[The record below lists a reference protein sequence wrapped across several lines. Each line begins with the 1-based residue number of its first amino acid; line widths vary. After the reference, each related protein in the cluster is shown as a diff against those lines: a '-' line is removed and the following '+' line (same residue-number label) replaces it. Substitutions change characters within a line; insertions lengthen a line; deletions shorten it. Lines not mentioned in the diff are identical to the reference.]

1 MIDAH
6 IHIHSDFDAAALIR
20 YLDREDIDACWLLTW
35 EEVQSG
41 KWPYRH
47 LPVEDVLAAHTQY
60 PERIVPMYAPDPR
73 RSDCL
78 ERFRMFQQQG
88 IAGCAELK
96 SAVNWDDPQLQPL
109 LGYLNA
115 QRLPLVFHMEAG
127 RRGYRFDSASRFEH
141 FLARLLNSGKYGL
154 PRQTIEWLAGILP
167 PLRRK
172 MDRGGYEF
180 PGYLMDFLSLE
191 AALQRYP
198 GIRFIGHGPF
208 FWRNMAADPG
218 PVRYP
223 SGKIRRAGIIDR
235 LLREYD
241 NLYADISGRSGYGA
255 LTRDRAFA
263 DRFLSEHASKLL
275 FGSDNYFAGQ
285 KDVLDSLK
293 LSPESYRR
301 ICHDNAAAL
310 VKR

>member
-6 IHIHSDFDAAALIR
+6 IHIHSQFDAAALVR
-20 YLDREDIDACWLLTW
+20 YLDREKIDVCWLLTW
-35 EEVQSG
+35 EELYPG
-41 KWPYRH
+41 RWPYRH
-47 LPVEDVLAAHTQY
+47 LPVENVLEAYLRY

-109 LGYLNA
+109 LAYLDA

-127 RRGYRFDSASRFEH
+127 RRGYHFDTPSRFEH
-141 FLARLLNSGKYGL
+141 FLARLLNSGKYAL
-154 PRQTIEWLAGILP
+154 PRQSVEWLAGILP
-167 PLRRK
+167 PLRRS
-172 MDRGGYEF
+172 MERGSYEF
-180 PGYLMDFLSLE
+180 PGYLMDFLTLE

-198 GIRFIGHGPF
+198 GIRFVGHGPF
-208 FWRNMAADPG
+208 FWRNIAADPG
-218 PVRYP
+218 AVRYP
-223 SGKIRRAGIIDR
+223 AGKIRRPGIIDR
-235 LLREYD
+235 LLQEYE

-255 LTRDRAFA
+255 LTRDRNFA
-263 DRFLSEHASKLL
+263 RRFLSAHAGKLL
-275 FGSDNYFAGQ
+275 YGSDNYFAGQ
-285 KDVLDSLK
+285 RDFLAALK
-293 LSPESYRR
+293 LAPEVYRR
-301 ICHDNAAAL
+301 ICHDNAAAS